1 VIRDLTRLTASEHDL
16 LVIGGGISGA
26 TCAYDAALRGL
37 RVALVE
43 AADFCSGASWNSLKT
58 IHGGL
63 RHLQRGDLF
72 ALRESMGERR
82 CLLRIAAPIVRP
94 LPFLVP
100 TYGHGPKG
108 REALALGLLLNDLVS
123 FDRNRGQVAERRIPR
138 SRCLSRREVMAELPG
153 LPGARLTGGALWFDA
168 QVKSSERLVLGF
180 LHGAAA
186 QGAVL
191 ANYVEVTGLLGQG
204 GRVVGVRARDR
215 EAEGELE
222 IRARMVLSCA
232 GPAVDEVL
240 SRGGVRRPAVPL
252 LRAANLVLS
261 RRIVGDKAVGRAVGG
276 RFLFMVPWEDRTMV
290 GTSYVPAASGRPGA
304 AELLEDARA
313 AFPWAE
319 LEARDV
325 ALVHVG
331 LVPGEGDGSGL
342 WTRHRLIDHEREDGT
357 PGLISVVAVKYTTG
371 RAVAEQAV
379 DLAVARLGRR
389 AAPCRSAE
397 QSLPG
402 LAPAGDLPRARAQS
416 AVRDEMAL
424 HLDDAVLRRLDLGTR
439 QPAEAAQV
447 DEVAGAMAAELGW
460 DGPRLR
466 SERQRLERFYAM
478 ASLSQSS

>member
-1 VIRDLTRLTASEHDL
+1 VIRDLDRLSASEHDL

-26 TCAYDAALRGL
+26 TCAFDAAQRGL

-63 RHLQRGDLF
+63 RHLQRGHLS
-72 ALRESMGERR
+72 ALRESMRERR

-108 REALALGLLLNDLVS
+108 REALAVGLLLNDLAS
-123 FDRNRGQVAERRIPR
+123 LDRNRGLSADQRIPR
-138 SRCLSRREVMAELPG
+138 SRTLSRRQVMAELPG
-153 LPGARLTGGALWFDA
+153 LPGAGLTGGALWLDA
-168 QVKSSERLVLGF
+168 QVESSERLVMGF
-180 LHGAAA
+180 LHAAAAEGAA
-186 QGAVL
+186 L
-191 ANYVEVTGLLGQG
+191 ANYVEVTGLLRQG

-215 EAEGELE
+215 QAQGELE
-222 IRARMVLSCA
+222 IRAGMVLSCA

-240 SRGGVRRPAVPL
+240 SRGGVARPAVPL
-252 LRAANLVLS
+252 LRAANLVL
-261 RRIVGDKAVGRAVGG
+261 RRRTVGDKAVGRAVGG
-276 RFLFMVPWEDRTMV
+276 RFLFMVPWQDRAMV
-290 GTSYVPAASGRPGA
+290 GTSYLPAASGQIGA

-342 WTRHRLIDHEREDGT
+342 FTRHRLIDHQREDGV

-379 DLAVARLGRR
+379 DLVVARLGRP
-389 AAPCRSAE
+389 AAPCRSADR
-397 QSLPG
+397 SLPG
-402 LAPAGDLPRARAQS
+402 LFPAGDSPRARTLS
-416 AVRDEMAL
+416 AVREEMAL
-424 HLDDAVLRRLDLGTR
+424 HLDDVVLRRLDLGTR
-439 QPAEAAQV
+439 QPPEAVQV

-460 DGPRLR
+460 DGPRLQ